1 MFLARSY
8 SHYSLLSA
16 IPKIEKLVKSA
27 KEKGYKT
34 LSLCDEDTTSGLVE
48 FFETC
53 QKHEVKPVL
62 GSTLRIENITKDKT
76 LGSQKNYS
84 KIAILAKNNLG
95 YKRLLELV
103 SIARTVLEKP
113 IWHLNLE
120 VLNKNVADFEIGTNK
135 LKKPILGSKIANN
148 SQNSKKLEENSVNNL
163 DSENDSD
170 KDLEENLEENL
181 NQKSVNKLENSL
193 ENSLENNL
201 ENNFVIICTNEHEF
215 GQNLRKKD
223 NKNAELILKK
233 YLEKIGNQ
241 NLLVEMAIATSKE
254 SPAEI
259 KILNQKI
266 ASLCDK
272 LDIKYIAS
280 PAPRYIESEDS
291 EVFRTV
297 IAIKKQV
304 RLYEIEL
311 ERDFALPKFEDLQKQ
326 YEYLPNATNFDQITD
341 QIDIQIRANYDKH
354 ADEAFFPP
362 FKLPIGQNSD
372 QKLTVETYL
381 GLLTRFGH
389 ILPEN
394 LAVLNQKIE
403 NKSEANL
410 GKDDCQNEN
419 EITDL
424 SNNLDQEDNQITTE
438 NKQKSEQKSTQNITL
453 QSNLSQ
459 DIEQKIGKVK
469 NNLQNVK
476 DQNEIKISQ
485 KLNQK
490 LPQIQEILKLEIAKK
505 SDWENIFGYG
515 DSSEIKELA
524 RIILPNEEKL
534 KSYKDNYWIKH
545 DLGEYCKRIDYELKI
560 IIDKGYSSYFLVFA
574 DIMEFCRQSGIVT
587 NTRGS
592 AAGSMVGYLTN
603 ISVLDPIQYILP
615 FERFLN
621 PLRPSPPDI
630 DGDFADDRREDVIK
644 YILDKYGYYNVSQI
658 TTFGTMLPR
667 AVVRDVGRVL
677 GVNYKKC
684 DQLSKLI
691 PSAPQGRKTTFD
703 WAFET
708 SQELTQFYQKDE
720 DVKRIIDIARKI
732 EGNHRHASVHAAGV
746 LITPTKLTD
755 YCAVQW
761 DSDHKGLA
769 CQYDMKICEKVG
781 LVKMDILGITNLS
794 FLGNSLALVKK
805 RRNLDIDLLNLDTED
820 LPTFNLLSKGR
831 TMGIFQLSGPAMTKY
846 LVQLEATKVNDLMAM
861 VALYRPGPMAS
872 IPDYIARKKNPKK
885 VTYPYPQMSNW
896 MQDSYGLFV
905 YQEDLLYTAIEL
917 AGYDWGEVDVL
928 RKGMGKKIQ
937 KVIDEQ
943 HPRFVQGCQ
952 NKGISEQ
959 KAEEIWALMVP
970 FGAYGFNKAHSSSYG
985 MVSFWTAFMKANFS
999 AEFMTALMTSE
1010 MGNMEK
1016 TAAAITECQQMG
1028 IEIKIPDIN
1037 ISIDGY
1043 EVENDQTIRY
1053 GLSSI
1058 KNLGGDVIKFI
1069 IKERQNGIY
1078 TDLDNFLERISN
1090 FQGFNKRSLEALIS
1104 SGALDSLGLKELEKV
1119 DKN

>member
-16 IPKIEKLVKSA
+16 VPKIEKLIKSA
-27 KEKGYKT
+27 KEKGYLT
-34 LSLCDEDTTSGLVE
+34 IGLCDEDTTSGLVE
-48 FFETC
+48 FFEAC
-53 QKHEVKPVL
+53 QKNEIKPVL
-62 GSTLRIENITKDKT
+62 GATLRIENITADKT

-103 SIARTVLEKP
+103 SVARTVLEKP
-113 IWHLNLE
+113 VWHLTLDF
-120 VLNKNVADFEIGTNK
+120 LDKSVADFEIGNGDGNGK
-135 LKKPILGSKIANN
+135 LR
-148 SQNSKKLEENSVNNL
+148 
-163 DSENDSD
+163 
-170 KDLEENLEENL
+170 KDLKEKTKQNIGESTQKSNKNQENWQSWENLGNLEKNDLLENLEN
-181 NQKSVNKLENSL
+181 NS
-193 ENSLENNL
+193 NSESESEEKGLQ
-201 ENNFVIICTNEHEF
+201 NNFVIICTNEHEF

-223 NKNAELILKK
+223 DKNAELILKK
-233 YLEKIGNQ
+233 YIEKIGNE

-254 SPAEI
+254 TIDEI

-266 ASLCDK
+266 AKLCDK
-272 LDIKYIAS
+272 LSLKYIAS
-280 PAPRYIESEDS
+280 PAPRYMESGDS

-297 IAIKKQV
+297 LAIKKQV

-311 ERDFALPKFEDLQKQ
+311 ERDFALPDFETLQKH
-326 YEYLPNATNFDQITD
+326 YDYLPKAVDFEEIIN
-341 QIDIQIRANYDKH
+341 QIDIQIRSDYDKH

-362 FKLPIGQNSD
+362 FELPVGQNSN

-394 LAVLNQKIE
+394 LEIIESENSTQKLVE
-403 NKSEANL
+403 SEEKISKKTIQSNL
-410 GKDDCQNEN
+410 ETSK
-419 EITDL
+419 ITDKSL
-424 SNNLDQEDNQITTE
+424 TENSKNE
-438 NKQKSEQKSTQNITL
+438 NKQINPKLISPKL
-453 QSNLSQ
+453 A
-459 DIEQKIGKVK
+459 G
-469 NNLQNVK
+469 
-476 DQNEIKISQ
+476 KISLI
-485 KLNQK
+485 K
-490 LPQIQEILKLEIAKK
+490 EILQLEIAKK
-505 SDWENIFGYG
+505 SDWESIFGYG
-515 DSSEIKELA
+515 DAEEIKELA
-524 RIILPNEEKL
+524 RIILPNPDKL
-534 KSYKDNYWIKH
+534 KSYKDDYWSKH
-545 DLGEYCKRIDYELKI
+545 DLLEYCKRIDYELQI

-677 GVNYKKC
+677 GVGYKKC

-708 SQELTQFYQKDE
+708 SVELTQFYQRDE
-720 DVKRIIDIARKI
+720 DVKRIVDIARQI
-732 EGNHRHASVHAAGV
+732 EGNHRHSSVHAAGV

-805 RRNLDIDLLNLDTED
+805 RRNLDIDLLNLDTQD
-820 LPTFNLLSKGR
+820 PNTFDLLSKGR

-846 LVQLEATKVNDLMAM
+846 LVQLEPTKVNDLMAM
-861 VALYRPGPMAS
+861 VALYRPGPMGS

-885 VTYPYPQMSNW
+885 VTYPYPEMEGW
-896 MQDSYGLFV
+896 MKDSYGLFV

-943 HPRFVQGCQ
+943 HPRFVKGCTER
-952 NKGISEQ
+952 GITEE

-970 FGAYGFNKAHSSSYG
+970 FGAYGFNKSHSSSYG

-1016 TAAAITECQQMG
+1016 TAAAIMECHQMG

-1037 ISIDGY
+1037 ISIDGW
-1043 EVENDQTIRY
+1043 EVEDDKTIRY
-1053 GLSSI
+1053 GLSSV
-1058 KNLGGDVIKFI
+1058 KNLGSDVIKFI
-1069 IKERQNGIY
+1069 IKEREAGIY
-1078 TDLDNFLERISN
+1078 TDLDNFLERMSN

-1104 SGALDSLGLKELEKV
+1104 SGALDSLGQRELEKLG
-1119 DKN
+1119 DKLQL